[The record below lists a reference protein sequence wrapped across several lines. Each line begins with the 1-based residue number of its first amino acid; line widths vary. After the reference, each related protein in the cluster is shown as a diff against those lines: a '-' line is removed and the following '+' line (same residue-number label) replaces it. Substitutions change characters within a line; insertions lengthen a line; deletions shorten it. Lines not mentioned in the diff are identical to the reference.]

1 MYVHIWVWRHRRT
14 SRLNLPVFP
23 TTNLLYASLNKLA
36 EVALRYSIPLQGR
49 KLNLEQNI
57 FDQVD
62 I

>member
-1 MYVHIWVWRHRRT
+1 
-14 SRLNLPVFP
+14 VFP

>member
-1 MYVHIWVWRHRRT
+1 M
-14 SRLNLPVFP
+14 FP
-23 TTNLLYASLNKLA
+23 TTNQPCAFPNKLA
-36 EVALRYSIPLQGR
+36 EVALRYSIPSQER